1 MGRQEWD
8 RSVAFELFEQHRVA
22 DAPWPPLPVSAAA
35 QAGAQALLEGE
46 VRSYY
51 EAHNL
56 LSQPVTLRHYLNAPR
71 PTYLEPLRW
80 LGVSDDLT
88 GADRLDEDS
97 VSYVPVPGPDLPYF
111 YRANA
116 ADPRAGIAHEGA
128 HYQQLALSWANPR
141 PARRHFY
148 DSCPNEGLAFYNE
161 EMLTQA
167 GLFDDAPVTRR
178 IIYNFMR
185 LRALRVEV
193 DVRLALGE
201 LSIDDAGALLEHRV
215 PMDPETAR
223 AEAAFFAA
231 TPAQGLSYTVG
242 KLQLTR
248 LLADVRTREGPR
260 SRCAS
265 STTGSGA
272 TATSPSPC
280 SVTSASGT
288 GPSSIAPT
296 SCGPATTRRPR
307 LTGCV
312 RATKGAKRAVAVDV
326 TGLPLAATVL
336 PASTHENVTTET
348 LLDLLHDQGQAE
360 RLQLVLVDRGVT
372 TRAARSLG
380 KRAALEVRRV
390 GHDKG
395 RHKFVPLA
403 YAWRVEVAHGHLL
416 RSRRLA
422 RSFECTPESASGWLQ
437 VACLVA
443 VLDALAPRI
452 GTNPV
457 SARPSPPG

>member
-1 MGRQEWD
+1 M
-8 RSVAFELFEQHRVA
+8 
-22 DAPWPPLPVSAAA
+22 
-35 QAGAQALLEGE
+35 
-46 VRSYY
+46 
-51 EAHNL
+51 
-56 LSQPVTLRHYLNAPR
+56 
-71 PTYLEPLRW
+71 
-80 LGVSDDLT
+80 
-88 GADRLDEDS
+88 
-97 VSYVPVPGPDLPYF
+97 
-111 YRANA
+111 
-116 ADPRAGIAHEGA
+116 
-128 HYQQLALSWANPR
+128 
-141 PARRHFY
+141 
-148 DSCPNEGLAFYNE
+148 
-161 EMLTQA
+161 
-167 GLFDDAPVTRR
+167 
-178 IIYNFMR
+178 
-185 LRALRVEV
+185 
-193 DVRLALGE
+193 
-201 LSIDDAGALLEHRV
+201 
-215 PMDPETAR
+215 
-223 AEAAFFAA
+223 
-231 TPAQGLSYTVG
+231 
-242 KLQLTR
+242 
-248 LLADVRTREGPR
+248 
-260 SRCAS
+260 
-265 STTGSGA
+265 
-272 TATSPSPC
+272 
-280 SVTSASGT
+280 
-288 GPSSIAPT
+288 
-296 SCGPATTRRPR
+296 
-307 LTGCV
+307 
-312 RATKGAKRAVAVDV
+312 AVDV